1 MASTDNQGEQITHQE
16 LDNGRIRSRRNSSAL
31 SRSRS
36 VGATPSPTCKLLWV
50 LAAVSVIG
58 LAVNGIQARNIIA
71 IFAAVVILG
80 AIAVILFVI
89 PNKSERS

>member
-1 MASTDNQGEQITHQE
+1 MIA
-16 LDNGRIRSRRNSSAL
+16 
-31 SRSRS
+31 
-36 VGATPSPTCKLLWV
+36 
-50 LAAVSVIG
+50 

-71 IFAAVVILG
+71 ICAAVVILG

>member
-1 MASTDNQGEQITHQE
+1 MALRQV
-16 LDNGRIRSRRNSSAL
+16 LLA
-31 SRSRS
+31 
-36 VGATPSPTCKLLWV
+36 KLLWV

-58 LAVNGIQARNIIA
+58 LAVNGIQARNIIV

-89 PNKSERS
+89 PNKSQQS

>member
-1 MASTDNQGEQITHQE
+1 MNVFAVAPTVLLFLGA
-16 LDNGRIRSRRNSSAL
+16 GAL
-31 SRSRS
+31 ALRQ
-36 VGATPSPTCKLLWV
+36 VLLAKFLWV

-58 LAVNGIQARNIIA
+58 LAVNGIQARNIIV

>member
-1 MASTDNQGEQITHQE
+1 MPISTVAATVLLFLGA
-16 LDNGRIRSRRNSSAL
+16 GAL
-31 SRSRS
+31 ALRQ
-36 VGATPSPTCKLLWV
+36 VLLAKLLWV
-50 LAAVSVIG
+50 LAAVAVIA

-71 IFAAVVILG
+71 ICAAVVILG